1 MEDGETT
8 PTTCLHATEP
18 RPMKNP
24 KLMYLRMA
32 PVTLRYKFGD
42 DVATERVEDN
52 GFMWWMRAV
61 ESVPKEDMEEYMKG
75 LSGLRDNLW
84 TRIYE
89 LGGDPTMQI
98 NAQAFPSRM
107 ALVYWEMMDENLAIR
122 YDQDEAVNGC
132 ICGLCGDS
140 VSVSKP

>member
-1 MEDGETT
+1 
-8 PTTCLHATEP
+8 
-18 RPMKNP
+18 
-24 KLMYLRMA
+24 MA

-107 ALVYWEMMDENLAIR
+107 VLVYWEMMDENLVIR